1 MMLST
6 PWKLLRSAALCSVA
20 FCALTA
26 GAHAQSAGSW
36 TMKAPLPAALNEVAV
51 AYAGGKIHVMGGS
64 VLGFTGPY
72 HQDYDPAT
80 DKWRAR
86 SPLPRSLDHVGSAVL
101 NGKIYAVGGF
111 VGGGVHKDGQNT
123 AFEYDPALDSWRI
136 LAPLKAGRGSV
147 GVVALDGKIHAVGGR
162 APDGTTVA
170 THEVYDPAT
179 NAWKELAPL
188 PKARDHLAATVIDGR
203 IHIAGGRF
211 GPPTERTGMHDVYD
225 PKTDSWVSGPPLP
238 TPRSGLAGTLY
249 KGLFMVLGGE
259 LPPGQTFPENEAY
272 DLKTDSWRALAPMPG
287 GRHATAAAT
296 DGEHVYL
303 AGGSL
308 KPGGGGVTDQLIVFT
323 LP

>member
-1 MMLST
+1 MSVRSRKLVRVAAACSLALGALSA
-6 PWKLLRSAALCSVA
+6 SAR
-20 FCALTA
+20 
-26 GAHAQSAGSW
+26 AQSAGSW
-36 TMKAPLPAALNEVAV
+36 VSRAPLPAALNEVAV
-51 AYAGGKIHVMGGS
+51 AYAGGKIHVLGGS

-72 HQDYDPAT
+72 HEEYDPVT

-86 SPLPRSLDHVGSAVL
+86 SPLPRSLDHVGAATL
-101 NGKIYAVGGF
+101 NGKVYAVGGF
-111 VGGGVHKDGQNT
+111 VGGGVHRDGQNT
-123 AFEYDPALDSWRI
+123 AFEYDPSLDTWRI

-147 GVVALDGKIHAVGGR
+147 GVVALDGKIHAIGGR

-188 PKARDHLAATVIDGR
+188 PKARDHVAAAVIDGR

-211 GPPTERTGMHDVYD
+211 GPPTERTDMHDVYD
-225 PKTDSWVSGPPLP
+225 PRTDTWTSAPPLP

-259 LPPGQTFPENEAY
+259 LPPGHTFAENEAY
-272 DLKTDSWRALAPMPG
+272 DSRTNSWRTLAPMPG
-287 GRHATAAAT
+287 GRHGTSAAT
-296 DGEHVYL
+296 DGDHVYL

-308 KPGGGGVTDQLIVFT
+308 KPGSGAVTGQLLVFT